1 MATVIGQSV
10 LKGTQ
15 GSVGDYVVY
24 TDANGNTVVR
34 TKGAVSNP
42 QTYQQMIQR
51 VIIKTVTRS
60 YSLMKDICNH
70 SFEGQKAGAQSMQRF
85 NKINA
90 KLLRTRAAEISQS
103 NGSLYKFYQFTST
116 GVNFKKI
123 PAACYISEGSL
134 GEIFA
139 GITPYTAE
147 GSCVAFLTA
156 NENTYKGVA
165 NRWNLKRGDQLT
177 FITVE
182 RDRTTKQYLFCYNR
196 IVLDPRTEDGDSAP
210 MASTFIGQNGVQFAN
225 RRNDGE
231 FNTLTYNATEN
242 RIEWKKQ
249 DADVIAAAVI
259 ASRKADGNKLRS
271 TSQLVL
277 SEEAIGNDL
286 MSLFDAVDISL
297 GTNSEDSEIILD
309 LGDDLYLNNSGT
321 GGSMNGNDTESTDS
335 GSNSGTSGSS
345 SSEGSNTGGS
355 NTEGSNTGGSNTE
368 GGDDDGDDN
377 GEGGVPDV
385 NNGFDMG

>member
-90 KLLRTRAAEISQS
+90 
-103 NGSLYKFYQFTST
+103 
-116 GVNFKKI
+116 
-123 PAACYISEGSL
+123 
-134 GEIFA
+134 
-139 GITPYTAE
+139 
-147 GSCVAFLTA
+147 
-156 NENTYKGVA
+156 
-165 NRWNLKRGDQLT
+165 
-177 FITVE
+177 
-182 RDRTTKQYLFCYNR
+182 
-196 IVLDPRTEDGDSAP
+196 
-210 MASTFIGQNGVQFAN
+210 
-225 RRNDGE
+225 
-231 FNTLTYNATEN
+231 TEN

-249 DADVIAAAVI
+249 
-259 ASRKADGNKLRS
+259 
-271 TSQLVL
+271 
-277 SEEAIGNDL
+277 
-286 MSLFDAVDISL
+286 
-297 GTNSEDSEIILD
+297 
-309 LGDDLYLNNSGT
+309 
-321 GGSMNGNDTESTDS
+321 
-335 GSNSGTSGSS
+335 
-345 SSEGSNTGGS
+345 
-355 NTEGSNTGGSNTE
+355 
-368 GGDDDGDDN
+368 
-377 GEGGVPDV
+377 VPDV